1 MRREDEY
8 HEVSILNRIEELEQQ
23 KAYWRHRMKTAQY
36 SDKLLSMDEY
46 AYQIYL
52 CEQDINELKK
62 QL

>member
-8 HEVSILNRIEELEQQ
+8 HEVSILNRIDDLEQQ
-23 KAYWRHRMKTAQY
+23 KVHLKHRMKTAQY
-36 SDKLLSMDEY
+36 RDELLMMDEY
-46 AYQIYL
+46 AYQVYL

>member
-8 HEVSILNRIEELEQQ
+8 HEVSILNRIDDLEQQ
-23 KAYWRHRMKTAQY
+23 KVHLKHRMKTAQY
-36 SDKLLSMDEY
+36 RDELLAMDEY

>member
-8 HEVSILNRIEELEQQ
+8 HEVSILNRIDDLEQQ
-23 KAYWRHRMKTAQY
+23 KVHLKHRMKTAQY
-36 SDKLLSMDEY
+36 RDELLMMDEY

>member
-8 HEVSILNRIEELEQQ
+8 HEVLILNRIEELEQQ
-23 KAYWRHRMKTAQY
+23 KVYLRHRMKTAQY
-36 SDKLLSMDEY
+36 RDELLMMDEY